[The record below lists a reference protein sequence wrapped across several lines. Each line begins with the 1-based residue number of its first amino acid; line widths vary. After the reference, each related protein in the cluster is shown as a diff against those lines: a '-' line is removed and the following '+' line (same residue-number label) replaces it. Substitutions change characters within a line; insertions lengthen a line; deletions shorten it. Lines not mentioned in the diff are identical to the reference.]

1 VSEEKHKMKLL
12 FAFAVS
18 LAALLPSPAQAGEYK
33 VFGIR
38 TDFPMADGQPLFRD
52 VYVNMGTNQGIK
64 TGSTLDAFRVITTVD
79 EINQRTG
86 RNISFRIAKLKVI
99 HAESDLAV
107 ARVTQFLPPETT
119 PLGAFTNVMVG
130 DEVEVG
136 KK

>member
-1 VSEEKHKMKLL
+1 MKSFSGLSIFLL
-12 FAFAVS
+12 VQCLG
-18 LAALLPSPAQAGEYK
+18 LAEARAGDYK

-38 TDFPMADGQPLFRD
+38 TDFPMADGQTLFRD

-64 TGSTLDAFRVITTVD
+64 DGSVLDAYRVVTTVD
-79 EINQRTG
+79 ELNQKTG
-86 RNISFRIAKLKVI
+86 RNFSFKIAKLKVI

-107 ARVTQFLPPETT
+107 ARVTQFLPPEST
-119 PLGAFTNVMVG
+119 PIGSFTNVMVG

>member
-1 VSEEKHKMKLL
+1 MSLVMKLSFLIAGLL
-12 FAFAVS
+12 FSTVAFGA
-18 LAALLPSPAQAGEYK
+18 EFK

-64 TGSTLDAFRVITTVD
+64 TGSALDAYRVVTTVD
-79 EINQRTG
+79 ELNQRMG
-86 RNISFRIAKLKVI
+86 KNYSFKIAKLKVI
-99 HAESDLAV
+99 HAEPDMAV
-107 ARVTQFLPPETT
+107 ARVVQMLPPEAT
-119 PLGAFTNVMVG
+119 PLGAFTNVVVG

>member
-1 VSEEKHKMKLL
+1 MKFLIWVTTAIIVYAL
-12 FAFAVS
+12 C
-18 LAALLPSPAQAGEYK
+18 AAAAIAGEYK

-64 TGSTLDAFRVITTVD
+64 NGSTLEAYRVVTTVD
-79 EINQRTG
+79 EINQKTG
-86 RNISFRIAKLKVI
+86 RNISFKIAKLKVI

-107 ARVTQFLPPETT
+107 ARVSEFLPPDST
-119 PLGAFTNVMVG
+119 PLGSFTNVMVG

>member
-1 VSEEKHKMKLL
+1 MKLTIL
-12 FAFAVS
+12 IVTLIVYAICAT
-18 LAALLPSPAQAGEYK
+18 AALAGDYK

-38 TDFPMADGQPLFRD
+38 TDFPMADGQQLFRD

-64 TGSTLDAFRVITTVD
+64 TGSSLDAYRIVTSVD
-79 EINQRTG
+79 ELNQRTG
-86 RNISFRIAKLKVI
+86 KNTAFKIARLKVI
-99 HAESDLAV
+99 HADTDLAV
-107 ARVTQFLPPETT
+107 ARVVQFLPPETT

>member
-1 VSEEKHKMKLL
+1 MKAL
-12 FAFAVS
+12 FWIVTTILVYAVCAT
-18 LAALLPSPAQAGEYK
+18 AALAGDYQ

-64 TGSTLDAFRVITTVD
+64 TGSTLDAFRVVTTVD
-79 EINQRTG
+79 ELNQKTG
-86 RNISFRIAKLKVI
+86 RNISFKIAKLKVI

-107 ARVTQFLPPETT
+107 ARVTQFLPPEAT
-119 PLGAFTNVMVG
+119 PIGSFTNVMVG
-130 DEVEVG
+130 DQVEVA